1 MNNKWL
7 LFSLL
12 FIACT
17 APIADER
24 QTSPQLTVMQLNAAC
39 VASIN
44 TAHTCDIDTTT
55 TPLSYK
61 GSDCKACNARVRL
74 MSQVFGGQ

>member
-1 MNNKWL
+1 MTTQKWYL
-7 LFSLL
+7 LVMLS
-12 FIACT
+12 ISCAGST
-17 APIADER
+17 VEMQSQP
-24 QTSPQLTVMQLNAAC
+24 SPTQLNAAC

-61 GSDCKACNARVRL
+61 GSDCKACNARARL